1 MKFKKLGTVVALVV
15 SAVVLTACGTNDKE
29 KFIKDSAILAKSS
42 TQKFNFKT
50 DDLKVIASGNAEAYA
65 PIINGYLSSIKLSGK
80 SLTDGK
86 NAQVNMDISLAGQE
100 IPLEIVTKDTN
111 AYLKLETLKPI
122 LDIYLQSSG
131 DDLSSKGLDMTKIK
145 GKYLDLNAISEEN
158 GQETEAVSSLDAEAS
173 KKALDKAY
181 NSLDKTDFSKEGSAI
196 TMTLS
201 GDQLAKFVKAYL
213 SELPKKSRESFDD
226 LLKDKDFEKTLP
238 EVIKALTITV
248 DSKNKT
254 SNVVLK
260 FTGKEVQGYGLGGK
274 LSYNVTYSN
283 EKVSVTIPS
292 KGNLIKSTSELSEL
306 ISNSSQFN

>member
-50 DDLKVIASGNAEAYA
+50 DDLKVIASGDAEAYA

-181 NSLDKTDFSKEGSAI
+181 NSLDKTDFSKDA
-196 TMTLS
+196 M
-201 GDQLAKFVKAYL
+201 AK
-213 SELPKKSRESFDD
+213 
-226 LLKDKDFEKTLP
+226 
-238 EVIKALTITV
+238 
-248 DSKNKT
+248 
-254 SNVVLK
+254 
-260 FTGKEVQGYGLGGK
+260 
-274 LSYNVTYSN
+274 
-283 EKVSVTIPS
+283 
-292 KGNLIKSTSELSEL
+292 
-306 ISNSSQFN
+306 

>member
-29 KFIKDSAILAKSS
+29 KFIKDSAILAVKSS

-50 DDLKVIASGNAEAYA
+50 DDLKVIASGDAEAYA

-173 KKALDKAY
+173 
-181 NSLDKTDFSKEGSAI
+181 
-196 TMTLS
+196 
-201 GDQLAKFVKAYL
+201 
-213 SELPKKSRESFDD
+213 
-226 LLKDKDFEKTLP
+226 
-238 EVIKALTITV
+238 
-248 DSKNKT
+248 
-254 SNVVLK
+254 
-260 FTGKEVQGYGLGGK
+260 
-274 LSYNVTYSN
+274 
-283 EKVSVTIPS
+283 
-292 KGNLIKSTSELSEL
+292 
-306 ISNSSQFN
+306 